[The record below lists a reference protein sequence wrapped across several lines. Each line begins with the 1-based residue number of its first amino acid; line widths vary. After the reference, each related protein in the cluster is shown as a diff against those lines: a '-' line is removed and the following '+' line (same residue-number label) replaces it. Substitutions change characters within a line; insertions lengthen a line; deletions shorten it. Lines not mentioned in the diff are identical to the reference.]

1 MRGFW
6 KRGSEKKDPL
16 EKRAYYEVYGDYL
29 VMNQSLK
36 RLCFGMIFVNV
47 LLLFLLKKAVEKPP
61 LVIRV
66 NEVGVAEPVKNVN
79 ASSRLTK
86 PEVLNFARL
95 FMRFYLERNYYTWK
109 ENLDEAGLMMT
120 PKFRNWTSKGGNLSE
135 AIAEIETNKLTSH
148 LKFSDI
154 EITRETRDALLLS
167 LKGWQQITSYD
178 DPRYLKETVFEV
190 ELGLKKVPRT
200 MDTPYG
206 LLVDSYKQTDFKNE

>member
-1 MRGFW
+1 VRAFW
-6 KRGSEKKDPL
+6 KRGGESKDPP
-16 EKRAYYEVYGDYL
+16 EKRTYYEVYGDYL

-36 RLCFGMIFVNV
+36 RLCFGMVLANV
-47 LLLFLLKKAVEKPP
+47 LLLFILKKAQEKPP

-66 NEVGVAEPVKNVN
+66 TEVGQAEPVRNVN
-79 ASSRLTK
+79 ASSRLTR

-109 ENLDEAGLMMT
+109 ENLTEAGLMMT
-120 PKFRNWTSKGGNLSE
+120 PEFRNWTNKGANLSQE
-135 AIAEIETNKLTSH
+135 ISEIETNKLTSQ

-154 EITRETRDALLLS
+154 EITRETKDALLLL
-167 LKGWQQITSYD
+167 LKGWQAITSYE
-178 DPRYLKETVFEV
+178 DPRYLKETVFEA
-190 ELGLKKVPRT
+190 ELGVKKVPRT

>member
-1 MRGFW
+1 MRAFW
-6 KRGSEKKDPL
+6 KRGGESKDPL

-36 RLCFGMIFVNV
+36 RLCFGMVFANV
-47 LLLFLLKKAVEKPP
+47 LLLFLLKKVVEKPP

-66 NEVGVAEPVKNVN
+66 SEVGLAEPVKNVN

-95 FMRFYLERNYYTWK
+95 FMKFYLERNYYTWK
-109 ENLDEAGLMMT
+109 ENLTEAGLMMT
-120 PKFRNWTSKGGNLSE
+120 PGFRTWTSKGAGLSQE
-135 AIAEIETNKLTSH
+135 IAEIETNKLTSQ

-154 EITRETRDALLLS
+154 EITRETKDVILIS

-178 DPRYLKETVFEV
+178 DPHYLKETVFEA